1 MCRGVLTRARLHADA
16 CCRAD
21 LELVA
26 QHASISQ
33 MQMCLH
39 AASGEVPA
47 REGVLRLMDEARA
60 AGLLVGVC
68 SAATKSSAV
77 CVVESLLGKDRYEV
91 RYAPLPE
98 LRLDGSLRVPRL
110 FRGGARHFQIHCP
123 ACSLG
128 CTIHRVWF

>member
-1 MCRGVLTRARLHADA
+1 MLVIMQSHVAYQIP
-16 CCRAD
+16 
-21 LELVA
+21 ELVS
-26 QHASISQ
+26 QHAWIGQ
-33 MQMCLH
+33 MHVGLH

-91 RYAPLPE
+91 RSHVSLNQGLMVA
-98 LRLDGSLRVPRL
+98 DSLRVPRL
-110 FRGGARHFQIHCP
+110 LRGGARHFQVADMLLHML
-123 ACSLG
+123 LG
-128 CTIHRVWF
+128 STTHSVWF